1 MVSKKYETFIL
12 VNTFCLMKTTKDL
25 VHGKIFNR
33 QNITRQS
40 HQPKYILSVQQLQ
53 IGTREN
59 IYITFQ
65 KQILKAFRLERGKG
79 HP

>member
-1 MVSKKYETFIL
+1 MVKFSTD
-12 VNTFCLMKTTKDL
+12 KTL
-25 VHGKIFNR
+25 LS
-33 QNITRQS
+33 QS
-40 HQPKYILSVQQLQ
+40 HQPKYILNVQQLQ